1 MQPSNDTTKIS
12 PGPVLANGTVAH
24 DAAPAK
30 KGSKRPLLILGGL
43 VALMVLGIGGYA
55 LLTADEEST
64 DDAQVEGDVVPLA
77 ARVGGQVLH
86 VRVQENK
93 AVKKGEVL
101 FEIDD
106 ADYAARVKQAEAE
119 LATAQAQAA
128 AADAQ
133 FQVAQAG
140 AKGGFTSA
148 KAGVS
153 GSSAAVA
160 SASAQIAAAEAQ
172 LSRAQADARRTEQDL
187 KRAQSLFA
195 DRAIAQQ
202 ALDNAQAAAEGAQA
216 TLAAARAQVSAAHEQ
231 KRAAETNVE
240 AAKGR
245 FEQSNQVD
253 AQLAAAKSGADLG
266 HARVKSSE
274 AMLTLAQNQL
284 AYTKVIAPEDGLVSK
299 LGVHEGQLVQM
310 GQPLVELVPN
320 QTYVVANF
328 KETQLGR
335 IKPGQRVEVKVDAF
349 GGKKLQGRVQ
359 SISGGTGARFSLLPP
374 DNASGNFVKVVQRVP
389 VRIAWVDAP
398 KELLLRAGLSADV
411 TVYVK

>member
-1 MQPSNDTTKIS
+1 MQPSNDTTKIA

-24 DAAPAK
+24 DAAPK
-30 KGSKRPLLILGGL
+30 KGSKRPLFILGGL

-77 ARVGGQVLH
+77 SRVGGQVLH
-86 VRVQENK
+86 VRVEENK
-93 AVKKGEVL
+93 AVKKGAVL

-160 SASAQIAAAEAQ
+160 SASAQIANAEAQ
-172 LSRAQADARRTEQDL
+172 LARAQADARRTEQDL

-202 ALDNAQAAAEGAQA
+202 ALDNAQAAADSAQA
-216 TLAAARAQVSAAHEQ
+216 SLAAARAQVSAAHEQ

-284 AYTKVIAPEDGLVSK
+284 AYTKVIAPEDGIVSK

-310 GQPLVELVPN
+310 GQPLVELVPD

-335 IKPGQRVEVKVDAF
+335 IKPGQKVEVKVDAF
-349 GGKKLQGRVQ
+349 GGKKLTGKVE
-359 SISGGTGARFSLLPP
+359 SISGGTGSRFSLLPP